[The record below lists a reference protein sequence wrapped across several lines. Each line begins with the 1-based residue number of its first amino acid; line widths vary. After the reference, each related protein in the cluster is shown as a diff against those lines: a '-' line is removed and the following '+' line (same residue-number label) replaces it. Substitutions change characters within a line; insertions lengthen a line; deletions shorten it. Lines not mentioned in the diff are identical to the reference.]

1 MLVDGGPGVA
11 VWLAGSVVCV
21 KGAGLLEEAEE
32 GALDRGHD
40 GPAGLVHFGEEG
52 VCYAA

>member
-11 VWLAGSVVCV
+11 VWLAGGVVCV
-21 KGAGLLEEAEE
+21 KGAGCLEEAEE
-32 GALDRGHD
+32 RALDGSHN